1 MNKVW
6 KTVKRILVG
15 LVVAMAICMMIFTLV
30 TVLTCNQTERSL
42 FGYKGFIVR
51 SDSMSATDFNAGDL
65 ILVKEVD
72 PSTLQEGDIISFISG
87 NSESFGEVATHKIR
101 KITEDDNGNPA
112 FITYG
117 TTTDTDDESLVTY
130 ESVLGKY
137 VKTLPSAGRLFAFI
151 KTTPGYIVCIFLP
164 FLILIIL
171 QGLNSVKL
179 FKQYKREQM
188 AELEAAQA
196 QQKAEMAEERRKLEE
211 ERMESQKMMQE
222 LLALK
227 EQMGGIKKDESG
239 SAATGGTGDGNSDS
253 GSRESESTVNKEI

>member
-1 MNKVW
+1 MNKAW
-6 KTVKRILVG
+6 KTIKTVITW
-15 LVVAMAICMMIFTLV
+15 LVVAIAVCMMIFTLV

-72 PSTLQEGDIISFISG
+72 PATLQEGDIISFVSS

-101 KITEDDNGNPA
+101 KITEDENGNPA
-112 FITYG
+112 FVTYG
-117 TTTDTDDESLVTY
+117 TTTDTDDESLVAY

-164 FLILIIL
+164 FLILIII

-179 FKQYKREQM
+179 FRQYKREQM
-188 AELEAAQA
+188 EAIEAAQEK
-196 QQKAEMAEERRKLEE
+196 QKAEMAEERKKLEE

-227 EQMGGIKKDESG
+227 EQMSNMQ
-239 SAATGGTGDGNSDS
+239 NSETDS
-253 GSRESESTVNKEI
+253 KPEQQ

>member
-1 MNKVW
+1 MNKAW
-6 KTVKRILVG
+6 KTIKTVITW
-15 LVVAMAICMMIFTLV
+15 LVVAIAVCMMIFTLV

-72 PSTLQEGDIISFISG
+72 PATLQEGDIISFVSS

-101 KITEDDNGNPA
+101 KITEDENGNPA
-112 FITYG
+112 FVTYG
-117 TTTDTDDESLVTY
+117 TTTDTDDESLVAY

-164 FLILIIL
+164 FLLLIII

-179 FKQYKREQM
+179 FRQYKREQM
-188 AELEAAQA
+188 EAIEAAQEK
-196 QQKAEMAEERRKLEE
+196 QKAEMAEERKKLEE

-227 EQMGGIKKDESG
+227 EQMSNMQ
-239 SAATGGTGDGNSDS
+239 NSETDS
-253 GSRESESTVNKEI
+253 KPEQQ

>member
-1 MNKVW
+1 MNKALKTI
-6 KTVKRILVG
+6 KTVITW
-15 LVVAMAICMMIFTLV
+15 LVVAVAVCMMIFTLV

-72 PSTLQEGDIISFISG
+72 PATLQEGDIISFVSG

-101 KITEDDNGNPA
+101 KITEDENGNPA
-112 FITYG
+112 FVTYG
-117 TTTDTDDESLVTY
+117 TTTDTDDESLVAY

-164 FLILIIL
+164 FLLLIII

-179 FKQYKREQM
+179 FRQYKREQM
-188 AELEAAQA
+188 EAIEAAQEK
-196 QQKAEMAEERRKLEE
+196 QKVEMAEERKKLEE

-227 EQMGGIKKDESG
+227 EQMSNMQ
-239 SAATGGTGDGNSDS
+239 NSETDS
-253 GSRESESTVNKEI
+253 KPEQQ

>member
-1 MNKVW
+1 MNKALKTI
-6 KTVKRILVG
+6 KTVITW
-15 LVVAMAICMMIFTLV
+15 LVVAIAVCMMIFTLV

-72 PSTLQEGDIISFISG
+72 PATLQEGDIISFVSS

-101 KITEDDNGNPA
+101 KITEDENGNPA
-112 FITYG
+112 FVTYG
-117 TTTDTDDESLVTY
+117 TTTDTDDESLVAY

-137 VKTLPSAGRLFAFI
+137 VKTLPSAGKLFAFI

-164 FLILIIL
+164 FLLLIII

-179 FKQYKREQM
+179 FRQYKREQM
-188 AELEAAQA
+188 EAIEAAQEK
-196 QQKAEMAEERRKLEE
+196 QKAEMAEERKKLEE

-227 EQMGGIKKDESG
+227 EQMSNMQ
-239 SAATGGTGDGNSDS
+239 NSETDS
-253 GSRESESTVNKEI
+253 KPEQQ

>member
-1 MNKVW
+1 MNKALKTI
-6 KTVKRILVG
+6 KTVITW
-15 LVVAMAICMMIFTLV
+15 LVVAVAVCMMIFTLV

-72 PSTLQEGDIISFISG
+72 PATLQEGDIISFVSG

-101 KITEDDNGNPA
+101 KITEDENGNPA
-112 FITYG
+112 FVTYG
-117 TTTDTDDESLVTY
+117 TTTDTDDESLVAY

-164 FLILIIL
+164 FLLLIII

-179 FKQYKREQM
+179 FRQYKREQM
-188 AELEAAQA
+188 EAIEAAQEK
-196 QQKAEMAEERRKLEE
+196 QKAEMAEERKKLEE

-227 EQMGGIKKDESG
+227 EQMSNMQ
-239 SAATGGTGDGNSDS
+239 NSETDS
-253 GSRESESTVNKEI
+253 KPEQQ

>member
-1 MNKVW
+1 MNKAW
-6 KTVKRILVG
+6 KTIKTVITW
-15 LVVAMAICMMIFTLV
+15 LVVAIAVCMMIFTLV

-72 PSTLQEGDIISFISG
+72 PATLQEGDIISFVSS

-101 KITEDDNGNPA
+101 KITEDENGNPA
-112 FITYG
+112 FVTYG
-117 TTTDTDDESLVTY
+117 TTTDTDDESLVAY

-137 VKTLPSAGRLFAFI
+137 VKTLPSAGKLFAFI

-164 FLILIIL
+164 FLLLIII

-179 FKQYKREQM
+179 FRQYKREQM
-188 AELEAAQA
+188 EAIEAAQEK
-196 QQKAEMAEERRKLEE
+196 QKAEMAEERKKLEE

-227 EQMGGIKKDESG
+227 EQMSNMQ
-239 SAATGGTGDGNSDS
+239 NSETDS
-253 GSRESESTVNKEI
+253 KPEQQ

>member
-1 MNKVW
+1 MNKALKTI
-6 KTVKRILVG
+6 KTVITW
-15 LVVAMAICMMIFTLV
+15 LVVAVAVCMMIFTLV

-72 PSTLQEGDIISFISG
+72 PATLQEGDIISFVSG

-101 KITEDDNGNPA
+101 KITEDENGNPA
-112 FITYG
+112 FVTYG
-117 TTTDTDDESLVTY
+117 TTTDTDDESLVAY

-164 FLILIIL
+164 FLLLIII

-179 FKQYKREQM
+179 FRQYKREQM
-188 AELEAAQA
+188 EAIEAAQEK
-196 QQKAEMAEERRKLEE
+196 QKAEMAEERKKLEE

-227 EQMGGIKKDESG
+227 EQMSNMK
-239 SAATGGTGDGNSDS
+239 NSEADS
-253 GSRESESTVNKEI
+253 KPEQQ

>member
-101 KITEDDNGNPA
+101 KITEDDNGHPA
-112 FITYG
+112 FVTYG

-188 AELEAAQA
+188 AELEA
-196 QQKAEMAEERRKLEE
+196 EMAEERRKLEE

-239 SAATGGTGDGNSDS
+239 SAAAGGTGDGNSDS